1 MIQQTYEDIVTPEL
15 AKGAII
21 NNDFHGFREDYLIL
35 HCLLKIHQPKT
46 FLEIGCNMGVG
57 TKIIKNALSKD
68 SQVYSLDL
76 PTELAHISLQHP
88 ISEGKG
94 DKVGS
99 RCDLPF
105 TLLRGDSLTFDF
117 GQYPCEGYY
126 IDGEH
131 DTLHAKHETL
141 QVLKCNPK
149 IVAYHDTDIKAVMD
163 GILEAL
169 EIAPNAQEY
178 NLFRVV
184 DTRISYLLRKQDA

>member
-1 MIQQTYEDIVTPEL
+1 MTEQKYADIVTPEL
-15 AKGAII
+15 LEGVIE
-21 NNDFHGFREDYLIL
+21 NNEYHGFREDYHVL
-35 HCLLKIHQPKT
+35 HCLLKIHKPKT

-57 TKIIKNALSKD
+57 TKIIKNALGFN

-88 ISEGKG
+88 ISDGKG

-99 RCDLPF
+99 KCDLPF
-105 TLLRGDSLTFDF
+105 TLLRGDSMEFDF

-131 DTLHAKHETL
+131 TTKAVKHETAEI
-141 QVLKCNPK
+141 LKLNPK
-149 IVAYHDTDIKAVMD
+149 IVIYHDTDMPEVMQ

-169 EIAPNAQEY
+169 ELARNSKKYE
-178 NLFRVV
+178 FTRVA
-184 DTRISYLLRKQDA
+184 DTRISYLLKK